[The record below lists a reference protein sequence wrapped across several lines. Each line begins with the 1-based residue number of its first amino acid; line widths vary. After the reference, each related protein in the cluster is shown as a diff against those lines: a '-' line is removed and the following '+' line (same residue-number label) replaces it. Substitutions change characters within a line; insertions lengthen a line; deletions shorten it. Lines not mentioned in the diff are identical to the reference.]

1 MSTNHK
7 RKKLKIRLYKI
18 RNFGSSKNII
28 KEVKRQVTDGEKII
42 TIHISIKDSYSKYI
56 KNLYRSVTE
65 TKKFKMNKTL
75 GQSLLNKI
83 YLNSQ

>member
-65 TKKFKMNKTL
+65 TKKFKNE
-75 GQSLLNKI
+75 
-83 YLNSQ
+83 